1 MALATF
7 FDKTALSAAT
17 LLKGF
22 NRQGFEEKLT
32 SNKIAVILG
41 SQQECSSEQLV
52 AVELLVNL
60 LARLYPKLSILSDGG
75 GQIRDRLV
83 ALAVS
88 INPDIE
94 ISATAQDATFF
105 IATVETSITS
115 SMAGKVPGVFIGAS
129 GWTAS
134 VGTGGPFPWGQSNNP
149 LGAAAAAC
157 MAAANAFRSVFR
169 DQLEDCALDEKVALD
184 LRDYSVGG
192 VPANDAILGAI
203 DLTGSILIGIGA
215 VGNAVIWTLAR
226 MPSVGGALTA
236 IDHEQVELSN
246 LQRYVLTDMT
256 SPGVAKVDL
265 AESALAGRGIK
276 LTKAQVKWSEF
287 LNQGNWQLPRIAV
300 AVDSIDERIKI
311 SGALA
316 KEVLNSWTQADEV
329 GISRHR
335 RYGEEACLACLY
347 YPTGAVPNEDELIK
361 NAVGLP
367 NESMLIRDLLVTN
380 KPVGRA
386 FLERVSM
393 ALSIP
398 LQELLSY
405 ENRALRQFYSEA
417 VCGGMVLRLGAKSTA
432 EVEVPMAFQSALAG
446 VLLAA
451 ELVIAAGNLRK
462 EPILPVTRVRTCRPV
477 PGSLVAPLAP
487 VERCI
492 CQDND
497 FRSVY
502 SAKYPST
509 HE

>member
-1 MALATF
+1 M
-7 FDKTALSAAT
+7 
-17 LLKGF
+17 
-22 NRQGFEEKLT
+22 
-32 SNKIAVILG
+32 
-41 SQQECSSEQLV
+41 
-52 AVELLVNL
+52 
-60 LARLYPKLSILSDGG
+60 
-75 GQIRDRLV
+75 V
-83 ALAVS
+83 ALARS

-94 ISATAQDATFF
+94 ISATAEDVTFY
-105 IATVETSITS
+105 IATVETSLTS
-115 SMAGKVPGVFIGAS
+115 SLTGKVPGVFVGAS
-129 GWTAS
+129 GWAAS
-134 VGTGGPFPWGQSNNP
+134 IGTGGPFSWGQSNNP

-157 MAAANAFRSVFR
+157 LAAANVFRYVFR
-169 DQLEDCALDEKVALD
+169 DQLEDCALDGKITLD

-192 VPANDAILGAI
+192 IPADDGSLGAI
-203 DLTGSILIGIGA
+203 DLAGSILIGIGA

-226 MPSVGGALTA
+226 MPSIAGALTL

-256 SPGVAKVDL
+256 SPGIAKVDL
-265 AESALAGRGIK
+265 AESALMGRDIK
-276 LTKAQVKWSEF
+276 VTKVQVKWSDF

-367 NESMLIRDLLVTN
+367 NETILIRDLLVTN

-398 LQELLSY
+398 LQELLGY

-417 VCGGMVLRLGAKSTA
+417 VCGGMVLRLGAKSTTD
-432 EVEVPMAFQSALAG
+432 VEVPMAFQSALAG
-446 VLLAA
+446 VFLAA
-451 ELVIAAGNLRK
+451 ELVIAAGSLRK
-462 EPILPVTRVRTCRPV
+462 EPILPVTRMRTCRPV
-477 PGSLVAPLAP
+477 PDSLVAPLAP

-509 HE
+509 QQ